1 MSLVKRFEVYQV
13 NLDPTIGAEIAKSR
27 PCVVLSPNEMNIHLS
42 TVIVAPLTSTVRGWP
57 SRVLS
62 RFTGIKGEVA
72 LDQMRAVDK
81 LRLAKRLGEMDAKTQ
96 ASVFSALNE
105 MFAP

>member
-1 MSLVKRFEVYQV
+1 MSPIKRFEVYHV

-27 PCVVLSPNEMNIHLS
+27 PCVVLSPDEMNAHLQ
-42 TVIVAPLTSTVRGWP
+42 TVIVAPLTSTVRSWP

-62 RFTGIKGEVA
+62 RFAGMKGEVA
-72 LDQMRAVDK
+72 LDQLRAVDK
-81 LRLAKRLGEMDAKTQ
+81 LRLAKRLGELDTKTQ
-96 ASVFSALNE
+96 ASVFSALGE

>member
-1 MSLVKRFEVYQV
+1 MSDIKHFEVYHV
-13 NLDPTIGAEIAKSR
+13 NLDPTIGSEIAKSR
-27 PCVVLSPNEMNIHLS
+27 PCVVLSPDEMNVHLH
-42 TVIVAPLTSTVRGWP
+42 TVIVAPLTSAVKGWP

-72 LDQMRAVDK
+72 LDQLRAVDK
-81 LRLAKRLGEMDAKTQ
+81 QRLAKRLGALDAKTQ
-96 ASVFSALNE
+96 AAILGALGE